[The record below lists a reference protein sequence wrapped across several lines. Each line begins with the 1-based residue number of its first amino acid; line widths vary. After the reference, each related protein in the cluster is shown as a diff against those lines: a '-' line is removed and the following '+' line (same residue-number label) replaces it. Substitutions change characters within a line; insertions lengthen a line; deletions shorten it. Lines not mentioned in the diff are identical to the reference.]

1 MKSGKNLLYLVLG
14 LAFLV
19 SACRDGNGKG
29 DYSGVSDLISDRNK
43 ARYHAAEN
51 PPEKTRRPPKKAP
64 VNTSPTPSGSSLEK
78 EELSSIVL
86 YDEDIEIVGAESGR
100 TLAKG
105 IAYINKKGQI
115 VRIKILKDQ
124 RQ

>member
-1 MKSGKNLLYLVLG
+1 MYLVLV
-14 LAFLV
+14 LAVVFLV
-19 SACRDGNGKG
+19 SACRDEKGKG

-43 ARYHAAEN
+43 ARYQAAEN
-51 PPEKTRRPPKKAP
+51 PPEKTNRPLKKAP
-64 VNTSPTPSGSSLEK
+64 VKSQSAPSGSSAEK
-78 EELSSIVL
+78 EDLSAIVL
-86 YDEDIEIVGAESGR
+86 YDEDIKIVGAESGR

-124 RQ
+124 TE